1 MDLSSTPPPPH
12 AGTSTPPATAAPGA
26 IIPTGHDSAAAA
38 AAALSQNHPHQHQPQ
53 NGAGTGYSS
62 PNRQPKKSSATCT
75 TCRARKVRCNGTRP
89 VCSNCQR
96 LGFPCSYDDDSTDP
110 AAAAA
115 AWSVALPRRRVKQAC
130 LSCHSRKARCS
141 GHMPACDRCRAQGI
155 ECVYRP
161 TKRARVSTKGGVG
174 GGSAGRDSPQSHD
187 DDSHRDD
194 GHGDSD
200 SGFPD
205 MMGDAMGDGH
215 TGGFGHDAYVPDSS
229 LGPPSWLPVLTELQF
244 LPGRNFRRSH
254 RTDLRQILPPRA
266 PHTHVLFPTSR
277 VPAGAVPRRE
287 GR

>member
-38 AAALSQNHPHQHQPQ
+38 AALSQNQAHQHQQHPQ

-141 GHMPACDRCRAQGI
+141 GHMPACDRCRTQGI

-174 GGSAGRDSPQSHD
+174 SGGGRDSPQSHD

-205 MMGDAMGDGH
+205 VMGDAMGDGH
-215 TGGFGHDAYVPDSS
+215 AGGFGQDAYVSGFFP
-229 LGPPSWLPVLTELQF
+229 LRIPLP
-244 LPGRNFRRSH
+244 
-254 RTDLRQILPPRA
+254 A
-266 PHTHVLFPTSR
+266 PCADR
-277 VPAGAVPRRE
+277 VAVPSRTKLSTIS
-287 GR
+287 

>member
-1 MDLSSTPPPPH
+1 MRNFNCPLLSSIFPTTPQPTKNRNTTRRIVSPASGGEFRPHARPVMDLSSTPPPPH
-12 AGTSTPPATAAPGA
+12 AGTSTPPATAAPSNV
-26 IIPTGHDSAAAA
+26 IPTGHESATT
-38 AAALSQNHPHQHQPQ
+38 LSQHQQQHHAQTGP
-53 NGAGTGYSS
+53 GTGYSS

-161 TKRARVSTKGGVG
+161 TKRARVSTKSISG
-174 GGSAGRDSPQSHD
+174 GRDSPQSHD

-200 SGFPD
+200 GGFPD
-205 MMGDAMGDGH
+205 VMGDAMGDSS
-215 TGGFGHDAYVPDSS
+215 GFGHDA
-229 LGPPSWLPVLTELQF
+229 
-244 LPGRNFRRSH
+244 
-254 RTDLRQILPPRA
+254 
-266 PHTHVLFPTSR
+266 
-277 VPAGAVPRRE
+277 
-287 GR
+287 

>member
-1 MDLSSTPPPPH
+1 MDLSSTSPPSH
-12 AGTSTPPATAAPGA
+12 AGISTPPAPAASSTT
-26 IIPTGHDSAAAA
+26 IPTGHDSALT
-38 AAALSQNHPHQHQPQ
+38 LSQQQQQQYSHQP
-53 NGAGTGYSS
+53 NTGPGTGYSS

-115 AWSVALPRRRVKQAC
+115 AWSIALPRRRVKQAC

-155 ECVYRP
+155 DCVYRP
-161 TKRARVSTKGGVG
+161 TKRARVSTRSIGG
-174 GGSAGRDSPQSHD
+174 GRDSPQSHD
-187 DDSHRDD
+187 EDSHRDD

-205 MMGDAMGDGH
+205 AIGDAMGDGQS
-215 TGGFGHDAYVPDSS
+215 GGFGHDACVSGFLSVSHFSLSS
-229 LGPPSWLPVLTELQF
+229 
-244 LPGRNFRRSH
+244 
-254 RTDLRQILPPRA
+254 
-266 PHTHVLFPTSR
+266 
-277 VPAGAVPRRE
+277 
-287 GR
+287 